1 MKKKI
6 VLAISGSLRKPSF
19 TEKMLDL
26 CIEGMG
32 DNVEVKKFYPH
43 KMKIGPCTG
52 CWSCWTKTPGVC
64 VQKDDFQQI
73 LDIYKQADYF
83 LLAAPLY
90 VFGFPAT
97 VKNVIDRFFIIVEPA
112 QVRSPRGG
120 TEHPKRFNCHPKSV
134 LISSCGFPE
143 IENFDILRQHFRKIC
158 NEAALTWSGEIL
170 IPAAG
175 IANAPKLFDRKYELI
190 RKAGAELLIDE
201 QISKESMDGISAPV
215 MPAEDYRKMVTASF
229 TGGVIGKMKTVWIAM
244 KAIRKAN
251 KKD

>member
-1 MKKKI
+1 
-6 VLAISGSLRKPSF
+6 L
-19 TEKMLDL
+19 
-26 CIEGMG
+26 
-32 DNVEVKKFYPH
+32 
-43 KMKIGPCTG
+43 
-52 CWSCWTKTPGVC
+52 SCWTKTPGVC

-83 LLAAPLY
+83 LLAVPLY
-90 VFGFPAT
+90 LFGFPAT
-97 VKNVIDRFFIIVEPA
+97 VKNVIDRFFIILEPA

-158 NEAALTWSGEIL
+158 DEANWIWSGEIL

-190 RKAGAELLIDE
+190 KKAGAELIDG
-201 QISKESMDGISAPV
+201 QISKETMDGISAPV
-215 MPAEDYRKMVTASF
+215 VPAEDYRKMATTSF
-229 TGGVIGKMKTVWIAM
+229 AGGVMGKMKTVWIAM
-244 KAIRKAN
+244 NAMRKAN

>member
-32 DNVEVKKFYPH
+32 DEVEVKKFYPH

-52 CWSCWTKTPGVC
+52 CLSCWTKTPGVC

-83 LLAAPLY
+83 LLAVPLY

-97 VKNVIDRFFIIVEPA
+97 VKNVIDRFFIILESA

-143 IENFDILRQHFRKIC
+143 IENFDILRRHFRKIC
-158 NEAALTWSGEIL
+158 DEANWIWSGEIL

-190 RKAGAELLIDE
+190 RKAGAELIDG
-201 QISKESMDGISAPV
+201 QISKETMDGISAPV
-215 MPAEDYRKMVTASF
+215 MPAEDYRKMATTSF
-229 TGGVIGKMKTVWIAM
+229 AGGVMGKMKTVWIAM
-244 KAIRKAN
+244 NAMRKAN

>member
-32 DNVEVKKFYPH
+32 DEVEVKKFYPH

-52 CWSCWTKTPGVC
+52 CLSCWTKTPGVC

-83 LLAAPLY
+83 LLAVPLY

-97 VKNVIDRFFIIVEPA
+97 VKNIIDRFFIILEPA

-143 IENFDILRQHFRKIC
+143 IENFDILRRHFRKIC
-158 NEAALTWSGEIL
+158 DEANWIWSGEIL

-190 RKAGAELLIDE
+190 RKAGAELIDG
-201 QISKESMDGISAPV
+201 QISKETMDGISAPV
-215 MPAEDYRKMVTASF
+215 MPAEDYRKMATTSF
-229 TGGVIGKMKTVWIAM
+229 AGGVMGKMKTVWIAM
-244 KAIRKAN
+244 NAMRKAN

>member
-1 MKKKI
+1 MKKI

-26 CIEGMG
+26 CIEGLG
-32 DNVEVKKFYPH
+32 DEVEVKKFYPH
-43 KMKIGPCTG
+43 NMKIGPCTS
-52 CWSCWTKTPGVC
+52 CWSCWTKTPGAC
-64 VQKDDFQQI
+64 AQKDDFQQI

-97 VKNVIDRFFIIVEPA
+97 VKNVIDRLFIILEPS
-112 QVRSPRGG
+112 QVKSPRGG
-120 TEHPKRFNCHPKSV
+120 TEHPKRFDCHPKTV

-158 NEAALTWSGEIL
+158 DETNLIWSGEIL

-175 IANAPKLFDRKYELI
+175 IANVPSLFDKKYELI
-190 RKAGAELLIDE
+190 RKAGAELIDGS
-201 QISKESMDGISAPV
+201 ISQKTIDGISAPV
-215 MPAEDYRKMVTASF
+215 MSADDYRKMSTASF
-229 TGGVIGKMKTVWIAM
+229 TGGLMGKMKMVWIAL
-244 KAIRKAN
+244 KAMGKAN
-251 KKD
+251 ERE